1 MRPLALALTLATA
14 AGIASA
20 GAVGAQ
26 SLPAQVRVALVNSGE
41 EKLADR
47 LSDRM
52 EPRSTPDRGDV
63 EDLLKR
69 WDRATGGPTDPLDW
83 LTVAR
88 LWIRAGEPDR
98 AAEALGRAGNGI
110 PKGLRELELARIGWL
125 AGDESAGDHY
135 WAFCEAADELG
146 ALEAWL
152 DVEVLATPGEHAAW
166 DRFRRLPA
174 AQRDDCAFFREFWN
188 ERAARAGM
196 GVDARIAIHYDRLR
210 FAMRHYVRRG
220 RSQEAA
226 ASGKLNSRLGREGAA
241 RFDDRGLLYLRLG
254 PPDETASVIG
264 GDCYEPNVS
273 WYYRFPDGD
282 RLYHLSPL
290 GGNDNWWLL
299 GNLAE
304 IFRCSVDGSGRVAQD
319 RNPLVALAPVLVDIP
334 PAIMRDIY
342 STRGQLDPR
351 YARMAYRFDT
361 SRAIETLQDERDL
374 TWSDGLYAVTTVPER
389 PDVKMDVDFLH
400 EWVQFR
406 LPMPERTRVWLLLAI
421 PGEDLADVQVD
432 PEHGLE
438 VVVTALGD
446 DGTLAG
452 PFGGRLETPA
462 EGADLVARLPLDL
475 PPGTYEA
482 RVLVRSGPPRR
493 PGDDKRGQP
502 SGGYTVSS
510 LPVRAFGG
518 TLPRLSDI
526 AVSPDSGGAWSQTPD
541 IGLSPLPMHAAGTRT
556 WLYFEAYNLTPGGR
570 YAATVRLEPDDAGDA
585 FNLEF
590 TGLAEPEGRVVT
602 RSALRLDLAG
612 TPPGRYQLSLIVRDL
627 ATGRVTLPARTTITL
642 RAAG

>member
-1 MRPLALALTLATA
+1 MRASVLAPA
-14 AGIASA
+14 IAIVVGSA
-20 GAVGAQ
+20 FAESAGAQ
-26 SLPAQVRVALVNSGE
+26 SLPAQVRVSLENSGE
-41 EKLADR
+41 EKFADR

-52 EPRSTPDRGDV
+52 KPRATPDRGDV
-63 EDLLKR
+63 EDVLKR
-69 WDRATGGPTDPLDW
+69 WDRVTGGPADPLDW

-88 LWIRAGEPDR
+88 LWVRAGEPDR
-98 AAEALGRAGNGI
+98 ATEALDRAGEGI
-110 PKGLRELELARIGWL
+110 PAGLRELELARIGWL
-125 AGDESAGDHY
+125 AGDDSAARHF
-135 WAFCEAADELG
+135 WAFCETTDELG

-152 DVEVLATPGEHAAW
+152 DLEVLATPDEHAAW

-174 AQRDDCAFFREFWN
+174 GQRNDCAFFREFWN

-196 GVDARIAIHYDRLR
+196 GVDTRIAIHYDRLR
-210 FAMRHYVRRG
+210 FAMQHYVRRG
-220 RSQEAA
+220 RAQEAA

-273 WYYRFPDGD
+273 WYYRFPEGD

-304 IFRCSVDGSGRVAQD
+304 IFRCPVDGSGRIAQD
-319 RNPLVALAPVLVDIP
+319 RNPLVALSPVLVDIP

-361 SRAIETLQDERDL
+361 SRASETLQDERDL
-374 TWSDGLYAVTTVPER
+374 TWADGLYAVTTVPER

-406 LPMPERTRVWLLLAI
+406 LPMPERTRVWLLLAVS
-421 PGEDLADVQVD
+421 GADLADAELD
-432 PEHGLE
+432 PENGLE

-446 DGTLAG
+446 DGTLEG
-452 PFGGRLETPA
+452 PFGGRLELPA
-462 EGADLVARLPLDL
+462 EGVDLIVRLPIEL
-475 PPGTYEA
+475 PPGTFEA
-482 RVLVRSGPPRR
+482 RVLLRSGPPRR
-493 PGDDKRGQP
+493 PGDDSRGQP
-502 SGGYTVSS
+502 SGGYTVSP
-510 LPVRAFGG
+510 LAVRALGG

-526 AVSPDSGGAWSQTPD
+526 AVSPDSGGAWGQTPG
-541 IGLSPLPMHAAGTRT
+541 IALSPSPIHTTNSRT
-556 WLYFEAYNLTPGGR
+556 WVYFEAYNLTPGGR
-570 YAATVRLEPDDAGDA
+570 YAATVRLEPEDEGEPFD
-585 FNLEF
+585 LEF
-590 TGLAEPEGRVVT
+590 NGLAESGGRVVT
-602 RSALRLDLAG
+602 RSALRLDLG
-612 TPPGRYQLSLIVRDL
+612 RTPEGRYQLSLTVRDL

-642 RAAG
+642 RGAD